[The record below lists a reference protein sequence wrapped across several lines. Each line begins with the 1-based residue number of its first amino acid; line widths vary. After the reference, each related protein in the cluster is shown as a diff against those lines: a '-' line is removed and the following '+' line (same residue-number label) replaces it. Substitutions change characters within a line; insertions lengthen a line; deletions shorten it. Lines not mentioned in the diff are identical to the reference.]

1 MLRVCANRRTC
12 VKVTHHRC
20 NRPQKLNSLSRQ
32 VQCDRTPSASTFRSV
47 PNALHS
53 TSRRLVT
60 TRHRHVIQNAGGP
73 AGGITKSKGGK
84 GKEVDTLGKKLLV
97 GVAFGYLALVLVV
110 PTLNVFVQA
119 FSKGIGP
126 FIANITEPDF
136 LQAVKMT
143 LLLSAVAVPI
153 NTVFG
158 VTSAILISRNEFP
171 GKLVVMSML
180 DLPFSISPVVTGLML
195 VLLYGREG
203 WFAPLIRAT
212 GFNIVFAFPGM
223 ALATLFVTM
232 PFVVR
237 ELIPILDT
245 MDLAEEEAART
256 MGATDWQVF
265 WNVTLPNIRYG
276 LLYGIILT
284 NARAMGEFGAVSVIS
299 GNIIGK
305 TQTLT
310 LFVEGA
316 YKEYNTEAAFSAAVL
331 LSFLAVVTLFVK
343 GKVEESAE

>member
-1 MLRVCANRRTC
+1 MLRGSSSLTTCA
-12 VKVTHHRC
+12 HHVAC
-20 NRPQKLNSLSRQ
+20 PITPQ
-32 VQCDRTPSASTFRSV
+32 
-47 PNALHS
+47 H
-53 TSRRLVT
+53 SRRLFRQFNAGIEPLTGLHPAGGTGLKPSFRAVRLRT
-60 TRHRHVIQNAGGP
+60 NRLVIKNGGGP
-73 AGGITKSKGGK
+73 AGGINRSKNSK
-84 GKEVDTLGKKLLV
+84 GKEVDTPGKKLLV
-97 GVAFGYLALVLVV
+97 GVAIGYLALVLVV

-119 FSKGIGP
+119 FARGIGP
-126 FIANITEPDF
+126 FIGNITEPDF

-158 VTSAILISRNEFP
+158 VTCAILISRNEFP
-171 GKLVVMSML
+171 GKLVMMSML

-256 MGATDWQVF
+256 MGASDWQVF

-343 GKVEESAE
+343 GKVEASAE